1 MAGNTQMLQFLK
13 KRKIKPL
20 VLVWVL
26 SSAFVPLVGFLIY
39 DLNVKQ
45 SSGTTKI
52 VPIIL
57 VEYVSYPGFYYPPKE
72 CYQLNRWPN
81 IFAYCEFISLSSKT
95 AVINHYRN
103 QLLNKDWSEMD
114 GSKFER
120 GEANKF
126 ELIVMFKNKKSDR
139 YLIIE
144 HLPNAQAD
152 KREVIYRIRLR
163 S

>member
-1 MAGNTQMLQFLK
+1 MLQLLK

-20 VLVWVL
+20 VLIWVL
-26 SSAFVPLVGFLIY
+26 SSAFVPLIGFLIY

-45 SSGTTKI
+45 TSGAARK
-52 VPIIL
+52 VPEIL
-57 VEYVSYPGFYYPPKE
+57 AAYATYPGFYSPPID

-81 IFAYCEFISLSSKT
+81 IFAYCEFISISSQT

-103 QLLNKDWSEMD
+103 QLMKEGWSEMD
-114 GSKFER
+114 KNKVERSK
-120 GEANKF
+120 ANNF
-126 ELIVMFKNKKSDR
+126 ELIGMFKNKKSDR

-144 HLPNAQAD
+144 NNPNAQTNN
-152 KREVIYRIRLR
+152 REVIYRITLR